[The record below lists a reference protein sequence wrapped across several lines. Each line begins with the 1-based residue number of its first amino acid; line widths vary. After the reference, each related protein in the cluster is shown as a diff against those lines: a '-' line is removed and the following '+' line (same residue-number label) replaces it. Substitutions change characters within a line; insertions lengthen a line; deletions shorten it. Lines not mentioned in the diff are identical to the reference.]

1 MKEHTI
7 DRNKE
12 FRGIKVKKIAEHIR
26 SNIDNVAKIWEVRK
40 SRIEQKTKKIQTIK
54 HQLKNQDGETIRRP
68 EEIKKEYSKCYK
80 ALLKQNQ

>member
-40 SRIEQKTKKIQTIK
+40 SRVEQKTNSRDTNNKASAQK
-54 HQLKNQDGETIRRP
+54 LGRRNNKTARRNK
-68 EEIKKEYSKCYK
+68 EIIF
-80 ALLKQNQ
+80 

>member
-1 MKEHTI
+1 MKEHTV

-12 FRGIKVKKIAEHIR
+12 FRGIKVKKIVEQIR
-26 SNIDNVAKIWEVRK
+26 SNINNVAKIQEARK
-40 SRIEQKTKKIQTIK
+40 SRTEQKTKKIQTIK
-54 HQLKNQDGETIRRP
+54 HQLKNQDGETIRQP